1 MRLSPRDKRKR
12 HRRKAIAGTF
22 QPMPGPAQD
31 GARRKPL
38 WVRREILRLK
48 ALMKD
53 AGVRSIAATF
63 NRLHGERASVGK
75 SYVAQLIKTHQYE
88 IACLV
93 RDIRNTPPKPCRTNA
108 LWALDCTFHSDTQGR
123 THAMLGVIDHGS
135 RLLLGLKRITQRN
148 AWTMLGHLC
157 LAIGQHGK
165 PQAIRTDNEAV
176 FKSRLLRIV
185 LKHLRI
191 R

>member
-1 MRLSPRDKRKR
+1 MRPYLSVW
-12 HRRKAIAGTF
+12 ISV
-22 QPMPGPAQD
+22 PGGPTTTAVSGPWGGLGEGEAVARGH
-31 GARRKPL
+31 GARATIQPDD
-38 WVRREILRLK
+38 ILIDLR
-48 ALMKD
+48 
-53 AGVRSIAATF
+53 
-63 NRLHGERASVGK
+63 
-75 SYVAQLIKTHQYE
+75 
-88 IACLV
+88 
-93 RDIRNTPPKPCRTNA
+93 A
-108 LWALDCTFHSDTQGR
+108 LWALDCTFHSDNQGH